1 MRGYSE
7 MITDVSCVGS
17 EVART
22 KKRTKKKNS
31 QQHKKFN
38 SIVNFEYSNSSY
50 EVYLYVQSCDDT

>member
-1 MRGYSE
+1 

-50 EVYLYVQSCDDT
+50 EVYLFVQSCDDT